1 MDLATVDEDAFL
13 KLLDDILDD
22 TRDDDNSQSRKS
34 NNEDLLDKGIV
45 HPTVLEEP
53 PGLTLDQEAPSN
65 SSNLL
70 NQNTV
75 HQAPLLFLE
84 AIKEQLD
91 GGCLVYELPTG
102 NHTKVPLIGYLNG
115 QKVYQCPPELET
127 LLDLQKNR
135 QEKKK
140 RQQVAKDDKP
150 YIKKP
155 PNAFMLF
162 MKEKRPTVAPELWKQ
177 GSGVVNQV
185 LGKMW
190 GTLSDQEKAVY
201 FEEAER
207 CKKLHQLENPGWTTK
222 DNYGQKRRRERK
234 RTSIETEEYTP
245 QVKKRYARKETGAQP
260 RVMPGNDLQTGAMPP
275 FYPQPVYMPNY
286 HSQHAYMQRRQQR
299 HYMQLAQQGP
309 YMQYPQQ
316 GPYMQCPQQG
326 GYMQFPQQGGY
337 MQFLQQRYMQDPQG
351 YVQFP
356 HEGYAHYLQ
365 QGGYMENPQ
374 QAANMHLVHQRPC
387 VQNPFEELH
396 MNHPQE
402 DPTTIPHQQPTC
414 TMAVLNTQSI

>member
-1 MDLATVDEDAFL
+1 MDLATVDGDAFL
-13 KLLDDILDD
+13 NLLDEILDD
-22 TRDDDNSQSRKS
+22 TRDDDNTRKS
-34 NNEDLLDKGIV
+34 NNEDLQIFSTLLDKGTFD
-45 HPTVLEEP
+45 PTVLEEP
-53 PGLTLDQEAPSN
+53 PGLTLDQDAPSN

-70 NQNTV
+70 NQNTD
-75 HQAPLLFLE
+75 HQAPPPIHE

-91 GGCLVYELPTG
+91 GDYLVLTLPTG
-102 NHTKVPLIGYLNG
+102 VHTKVPLIGYL
-115 QKVYQCPPELET
+115 
-127 LLDLQKNR
+127 R
-135 QEKKK
+135 EKKK
-140 RQQVAKDDKP
+140 RQQESEDDKP

-162 MKEKRPTVAPELWKQ
+162 MKEKRPTVARELWKQ
-177 GSGVVNQV
+177 GSGVVNQI

-190 GTLSDQEKAVY
+190 GSLSDQEKAVY

-207 CKKLHQLENPGWTTK
+207 CKKVHQLENPGWTTK

-234 RTSIETEEYTP
+234 RAPRNTEKYTP
-245 QVKKRYARKETGAQP
+245 QLKKGYAKTEEGAQP
-260 RVMPGNDLQTGAMPP
+260 KVMPGNDLQTGAMPP
-275 FYPQPVYMPNY
+275 FYPQPSYMPNY
-286 HSQHAYMQRRQQR
+286 QSQHA
-299 HYMQLAQQGP
+299 YMQLAQQGP

-337 MQFLQQRYMQDPQG
+337 MQFHQQRYMQDPQG

-374 QAANMHLVHQRPC
+374 QAANMHLVHQRAC

-396 MNHPQE
+396 MNHLQE

-414 TMAVLNTQSI
+414 TKAVKTEVVGGGDHTDQVLEANAVFPDQ